1 MTEEERELDLQLA
14 NALDEVKEL
23 RHQLEIARGY
33 IKTLSD
39 ELIKLR
45 EKK

>member
-1 MTEEERELDLQLA
+1 MTDHELDMQLA
-14 NALDEVKEL
+14 EAMDEVKEL

-33 IKTLSD
+33 IKALSE

>member
-1 MTEEERELDLQLA
+1 MTDHELDMQLGD
-14 NALDEVKEL
+14 ALAEIREL
-23 RHQLEIARGY
+23 RHQLEIARSY
-33 IKTLSD
+33 IKALSE

>member
-1 MTEEERELDLQLA
+1 MTEDDRELDLQLA
-14 NALDEVKEL
+14 DALDEVKEL